1 MLLRNQS
8 PLVKSGKLHQF
19 MGDCKFQMRYSVL
32 IYCLIN
38 IINATCSALQD
49 VECDDH

>member
-32 IYCLIN
+32 IYYLIN